1 MTRLRRRLTPLVPTV
16 AALFALCVLAPRAP
30 FLFHRHAGGEH
41 THAHGDTDLL
51 DALAA
56 ALTPEAPHRHD
67 TPTDT
72 RPGFNRPSN
81 DQAGHYHQQTHFQ
94 RGVLPTAAFV
104 AVSTP
109 VQALTVLVST
119 AAPTRAA
126 LAAKSR
132 GPPRSLL
139 S

>member
-1 MTRLRRRLTPLVPTV
+1 MSHLRRQLTPLVPTV
-16 AALFALCVLAPRAP
+16 AALFALCILAPRAP
-30 FLFHRHAGGEH
+30 LLFHHHDGGEH

-51 DALAA
+51 GALAA

-67 TPTDT
+67 APTDT
-72 RPGFNRPSN
+72 RPGFTRPGA

-109 VQALTVLVST
+109 LLTLASAVSV

>member
-1 MTRLRRRLTPLVPTV
+1 MTRLRRLLTPLVPTV

-30 FLFHRHAGGEH
+30 FLFHRHDGGEH

-51 DALAA
+51 GALAA
-56 ALTPEAPHRHD
+56 ALIPEAPHRHD
-67 TPTDT
+67 AATDT
-72 RPGFNRPSN
+72 RPGFNRPN
-81 DQAGHYHQQTHFQ
+81 TDQAGHYHQQTHFQ

-109 VQALTVLVST
+109 LLALTVSASA

-126 LAAKSR
+126 LAARSR
-132 GPPRSLL
+132 GPPRTLRS
-139 S
+139 